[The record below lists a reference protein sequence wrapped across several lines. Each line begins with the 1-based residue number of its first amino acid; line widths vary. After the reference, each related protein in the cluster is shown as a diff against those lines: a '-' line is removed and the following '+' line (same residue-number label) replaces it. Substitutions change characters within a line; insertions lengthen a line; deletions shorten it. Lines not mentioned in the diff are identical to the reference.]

1 MANPPPHFIVFVPG
15 YMGSRLRNRRTGE
28 LVWLDIPGLLRNP
41 FDIPGALER
50 MFDQMRYPNDDLIP
64 DGIVDEVL
72 FLPPLFKQE
81 QYGRM
86 LDALARMG
94 YNTSGNPVA
103 GELAAYT
110 FAYDWRQDNR
120 ISARQLGQ
128 FIEDLEGQHPDA
140 KAVLI
145 GHSNGGIVSRW
156 YIEKEGGANHVSRL
170 FLMGSPWDGAPKAF
184 QVLQDGLEVFLM
196 GIFNRYDNRLQEK
209 IKSAVLSF
217 PSFYQLIPS
226 ANPFLHDANG
236 NMLDPFTDLSWLQ
249 NERQRQMLLDG
260 RLFNQQLGT
269 TLSVETLCFFGV
281 KTWTTTGGLVHL
293 NPSGRWSKFDW
304 ERTEEGDG
312 TVPMR
317 SAVHPQASQK
327 LPFVASHGDIYI
339 VPPVLE
345 KMEFELLT
353 KYRLGVLAEA
363 ETPNLTIHFE
373 PDRDVYQP
381 GEEIHLWATVAQR
394 DSGEPISEALIDI
407 RLELRQPLPNFP
419 QPQSDTLPALRLHES
434 EQESGRYEG
443 VMQAPRSSGY
453 YRLVAA
459 VNAPGE
465 APVPLEELILV
476 EGAPEWSSSAS
487 GSAPGAPGAPP
498 PPSSPGSQPPPP
510 ITGGPIFRSWDEP
523 PQPAPSDLDSDATG
537 IAGRAIHVEITE
549 GELNRP
555 LPFNQEFT
563 LAFYVDE
570 KTSAFSVPFRED
582 GLFSNEQSPV
592 HLMVQV
598 ASSDFIV
605 HTRQPQELRVPRRG
619 RSRNK
624 ARFDLEPL
632 HSGSGRLAALIY
644 KDNNFVQG
652 IDIEL
657 NVAGGETTARAL
669 AAGSAITH
677 LEALGRPVENL
688 GLLKPRDVLLFIKN
702 RGDSFE
708 LTLVDQTVSE
718 ARLPVSSFQLS
729 GIIARARQALLDV
742 VYLAKSPTGVSVLR
756 GRRPSADTLLAY
768 QAEIDIPEDIAQKA
782 LQMLAEA
789 GFLLFQDLFYGPSAG
804 ADAQAMGDRLRQ
816 LAEKSALK
824 LQIVSQH
831 FFLPWGL
838 LYLGEDIGQIQPD
851 LFLGL
856 RHVVEHIPLQA
867 SPPVFTPDISGLPRL
882 AVSVNVD
889 SSIDQAM
896 GRDFV
901 ARQLN
906 YWKPLQQTGAA
917 DVAIRQTDQEWLE
930 ALRLPTADQIIYF
943 YGHALTPAMD
953 DPTGT
958 DNASLSFADNK
969 KVTLRDLRLNAA
981 ERRRF
986 PGEPLVFINACE
998 SAELSPLF
1006 YSGFMPYFTAKGAR
1020 GMIGTECEVPAVFA
1034 AEWALRFFDRF
1045 LYQERPIGEIFLEL
1059 RREFFYQHNNILGLL
1074 YALYCDGDTRVYPA
1088 LARTPP

>member
-86 LDALARMG
+86 LEALARMG
-94 YNTSGNPVA
+94 YNTTGKPA
-103 GELAAYT
+103 TGELAAYT

-128 FIEDLEGQHPDA
+128 FIESLEEKHPGA
-140 KAVLI
+140 KAILI

-156 YIEKEGGANHVSRL
+156 YIEKEGGSSHVSRL

-196 GIFNRYDNRLQEK
+196 GIFNRYDNRLQDK

-217 PSFYQLIPS
+217 PSFYQLIP
-226 ANPFLHDANG
+226 ATNPFLHDANG
-236 NMLDPFTDLSWLQ
+236 NTIDPFTDLSWLQ

-260 RLFNQQLGT
+260 KQFNQQLGT

-293 NPSGRWSKFDW
+293 GPSGSWSKFDW

-312 TVPMR
+312 TVPTR

-327 LPFVASHGDIYI
+327 LPFVASHGDIYVI
-339 VPPVLE
+339 PPVLE

-363 ETPNLTIHFE
+363 VTPNLTIHFE

-381 GEEIHLWATVAQR
+381 GEEIHVWATVSRR
-394 DSGEPISEALIDI
+394 DSNDPIGNALIDV
-407 RLELRQPLPNFP
+407 RLELRQPLPNFSHAP
-419 QPQSDTLPALRLHES
+419 ADTLPAIRLHES
-434 EQESGRYEG
+434 EQEDGRYEG
-443 VMQAPRSSGY
+443 VMQSPRSSGY
-453 YRLVAA
+453 YRLVAT

-465 APVPLEELILV
+465 ASIPLEELILI
-476 EGAPEWSSSAS
+476 EGAPDWSSSAG
-487 GSAPGAPGAPP
+487 GSAPGAY
-498 PPSSPGSQPPPP
+498 PPSGSGSQPPPP

-523 PQPAPSDLDSDATG
+523 PQTTPSDQEFGAFASAR
-537 IAGRAIHVEITE
+537 RAIHVEITE
-549 GELNRP
+549 GNVHQP
-555 LPFNQEFT
+555 IPFGEEFT
-563 LAFYVDE
+563 LTLYVDE
-570 KTSAFSVPFRED
+570 KNSAFSVPFREA
-582 GLFSNEQSPV
+582 GLFSDEQSLV
-592 HLMVQV
+592 RLMVQV
-598 ASSDFIV
+598 SSSDFIV

-632 HSGSGRLAALIY
+632 HSGSSRAAALIY

-652 IDIEL
+652 LDLEF
-657 NVAGGETTARAL
+657 NVAGDEATSNAL
-669 AAGSAITH
+669 VNRPAINH

-702 RGDSFE
+702 RGEEFE
-708 LTLVDQTVSE
+708 MTLVDQTVSE
-718 ARLPVSSFQLS
+718 ARLPISSFQLS
-729 GIIARARQALLDV
+729 GIITRARQALLDV
-742 VYLAKSPTGVSVLR
+742 VYLAKSPAGISVLR
-756 GRRPSADTLLAY
+756 GRPPSVDTLLAY
-768 QAEIDIPEDIAQKA
+768 QAEVDIPEDVAQQA
-782 LQMLAEA
+782 LKMLAEA

-804 ADAQAMGDRLRQ
+804 SDIQAMGERLRG
-816 LAEKSALK
+816 LANKSALK

-838 LYLGEDIGQIQPD
+838 LYLGEDLSHIQPD
-851 LFLGL
+851 HFLGL
-856 RHVVEHIPLQA
+856 HHIVEHIPLQA
-867 SPPVFTPDISGLPRL
+867 SPPVFTPDIPSQPRL

-896 GRDFV
+896 WRDFV

-906 YWKPLQQTGAA
+906 YWKPLQQIGAA
-917 DVAIRQTDQEWLE
+917 EIAIRQTDQEWLE
-930 ALRLPTADQIIYF
+930 AMRLPAVDQIMYF

-953 DPTGT
+953 DPASA
-958 DNASLSFADNK
+958 DNASLSFTDNK
-969 KVTLRDLRLNAA
+969 KVTLRQLRLNAA
-981 ERRRF
+981 EKHRF

-1006 YSGFMPYFTAKGAR
+1006 YSGFMPYFTTKGAR

-1034 AEWALRFFDRF
+1034 AEWAPRFFDRF
-1045 LYQERPIGEIFLEL
+1045 LYQEKSIGEIFLEL
-1059 RREFFYQHNNILGLL
+1059 RREFYYRHNNILGLL
-1074 YALYCDGDTRVYPA
+1074 YALYCDGDTRIYPA
-1088 LARTPP
+1088 LARTAPV

>member
-28 LVWLDIPGLLRNP
+28 LVWLDIPSLLRNP

-94 YNTSGNPVA
+94 YNTSGQPTA

-128 FIEDLEGQHPDA
+128 FVETLERNHPGA
-140 KAVLI
+140 KAILI

-156 YIEKEGGANHVSRL
+156 YIEKEGGESHVSRL

-184 QVLQDGLEVFLM
+184 QVLQDGLEVFLI
-196 GIFNRYDNRLQEK
+196 GVFNRYDNRLQDK

-217 PSFYQLIPS
+217 PSFYQLIPA

-236 NMLDPFTDLSWLQ
+236 NTINPFTDLSWLQ

-260 RLFNQQLGT
+260 KQFNQQLGT

-293 NPSGRWSKFDW
+293 SPSGRWSKFEW

-312 TVPMR
+312 TVPTR

-327 LPFVASHGDIYI
+327 LPFVASHGDIYVI
-339 VPPVLE
+339 PPVLE

-363 ETPNLTIHFE
+363 ATPNLTIHFE
-373 PDRDVYQP
+373 PNHDVYQP
-381 GEEIHLWATVAQR
+381 GEEIHIWATVLRR
-394 DSGEPISEALIDI
+394 DSGEPISDATIDA

-419 QPQSDTLPALRLHES
+419 HAPADTLPAIRLHES
-434 EQESGRYEG
+434 EHENGRYEG
-443 VMQAPRSSGY
+443 VMQSPHSSGY
-453 YRLVAA
+453 YRLVATVTA
-459 VNAPGE
+459 SGE
-465 APVPLEELILV
+465 APVSLEELILV
-476 EGAPEWSSSAS
+476 EGEPDWSSGA
-487 GSAPGAPGAPP
+487 GGAAPGNY

-523 PQPAPSDLDSDATG
+523 PQTAPSDTESGAT
-537 IAGRAIHVEITE
+537 ASARRAIQVEITE
-549 GELNRP
+549 GNIHQP
-555 LPFNQEFT
+555 LPFGEEFT

-570 KTSAFSVPFRED
+570 NVTAFSVPFHED
-582 GLFSNEQSPV
+582 GLFSDEQSLV
-592 HLMVQV
+592 RLMVQLS
-598 ASSDFIV
+598 SSDFIV

-632 HSGSGRLAALIY
+632 HSGLGRAAALIY
-644 KDNNFVQG
+644 KENNFVQG
-652 IDIEL
+652 IDLEF
-657 NVAGGETTARAL
+657 NVAGGGSTPRAP
-669 AAGSAITH
+669 ADRPAINR
-677 LEALGRPVENL
+677 LEALGRQVENL
-688 GLLKPRDVLLFIKN
+688 GLLKPRDILLFIKK
-702 RGDSFE
+702 RGDEFE

-718 ARLPVSSFQLS
+718 ARLPISSFQLS

-742 VYLAKSPTGVSVLR
+742 VYLAKSPSGIGVLR
-756 GRRPSADTLLAY
+756 GRRPSADTILAY
-768 QAEIDIPEDIAQKA
+768 QAEIDIPEEIAQEA
-782 LQMLAEA
+782 LKMLAEA
-789 GFLLFQDLFYGPSAG
+789 GFLLFQDLFFGPSAG
-804 ADAQAMGDRLRQ
+804 PDIQAMGEHLRK
-816 LAEKSALK
+816 LADKSPLK

-838 LYLGEDIGQIQPD
+838 IYLGEDLSRIQPD
-851 LFLGL
+851 QFLGL
-856 RHVVEHIPLQA
+856 HHMVEHIPLQA
-867 SPPVFTPDISGLPRL
+867 SPSAFAPEIPGQPLL
-882 AVSVNVD
+882 AISVNVD

-906 YWKPLQQTGAA
+906 YWKPIQQSGAA
-917 DVAIRQTDQEWLE
+917 EVAIRQTDQEWLE
-930 ALRLPTADQIIYF
+930 ALRLPAADQIVYF
-943 YGHALTPAMD
+943 YGHALTPAID
-953 DPTGT
+953 DPASA
-958 DNASLSFADNK
+958 DNASLSFTNNQ
-969 KVTLRDLRLNAA
+969 KVTLRDLRLNAT
-981 ERRRF
+981 EKRRF

-1034 AEWALRFFDRF
+1034 AEWARRFFDRF
-1045 LYQERPIGEIFLEL
+1045 LYQEKSIGEIFLEL
-1059 RREFFYQHNNILGLL
+1059 RREFYYQHHNILGLL
-1074 YALYCDGDTRVYPA
+1074 YALYCDGDTRLYPA
-1088 LARTPP
+1088 LARTTPV